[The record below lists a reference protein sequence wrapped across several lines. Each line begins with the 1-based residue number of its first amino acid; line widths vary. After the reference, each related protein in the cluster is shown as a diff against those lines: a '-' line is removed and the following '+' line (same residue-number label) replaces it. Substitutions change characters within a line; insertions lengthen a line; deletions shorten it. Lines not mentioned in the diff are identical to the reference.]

1 VEIRWMRAFSAVAE
15 ELNFGSAARSLHIA
29 QPAVSQQVAQL
40 ERSLGVT
47 LFDRTTRSVS
57 LTAAGQAFLD
67 PCHTALDAA
76 DAAARAA
83 QNSASG
89 EVGRIRVGFSGAFA
103 NKGVSL
109 LARAIRSDYPLL
121 NLFIAGSAK
130 NEFVLGQ
137 LIAHKLD
144 VGIISATYGHPKV
157 GRRLVAAD
165 RLGAFVPIHHAL
177 AGKYDVALAD
187 LRDEPFILT
196 DTSGG
201 LVLRDLTLQVCR
213 DAGFQPNVIQE
224 ATDFY
229 TVFALVAAGLGL
241 SIVPESAQA
250 VRPADVAY
258 VPLAGIEQRLESIIA
273 WPLDHVFP
281 TLHTVLRVA
290 ESVLP
295 TPASRDS

>member
-1 VEIRWMRAFSAVAE
+1 MEIRWMRAFLAVAE

-57 LTAAGQAFLD
+57 LTQAGQAFLE

-103 NKGVSL
+103 NKGVAL
-109 LARAIRSDYPLL
+109 LARAIRTAYPML
-121 NLFIAGSAK
+121 NLFIAGSA
-130 NEFVLGQ
+130 NSEVVLDQ

-144 VGIISATYGHPKV
+144 VGIISATYGHPKI

-165 RLGAFVPIHHAL
+165 RLGAFLPSRHEF
-177 AGKYDVALAD
+177 AGQGDVALAD
-187 LRDEPFILT
+187 LRDEPFIMT
-196 DTSGG
+196 DASGG
-201 LVLRDLTLQVCR
+201 FVLRDLTLQVCQE
-213 DAGFQPNVIQE
+213 AGFRPNVIQE
-224 ATDFY
+224 ATDSF
-229 TVFALVAAGLGL
+229 TVFALVAAGLGI
-241 SIVPESAQA
+241 SIVPESALA

-258 VPLAGIEQRLESIIA
+258 VPLAAVGQRLESIIA
-273 WPLDHVFP
+273 WPLGHVFP
-281 TLHTVLRVA
+281 ALHTVLRVA

-295 TPASRDS
+295 TPSPEDS

>member
-1 VEIRWMRAFSAVAE
+1 MRAFSAVAE
-15 ELNFGSAARSLHIA
+15 ELNFGNAARSLHIA

-57 LTAAGQAFLD
+57 LTPAGQAFLD

-89 EVGRIRVGFSGAFA
+89 EVGRIRVGFSGVFA
-103 NKGVSL
+103 NKGVAL
-109 LARAIRSDYPLL
+109 LAHAIRTDYPLL
-121 NLFIAGSAK
+121 NLFIAGSA
-130 NEFVLGQ
+130 NSEVVLDQ
-137 LIAHKLD
+137 LIAHKVD
-144 VGIISATYGHPKV
+144 VGFISATYGHPRV

-165 RLGAFVPIHHAL
+165 RLGVFVPSRHDL
-177 AGKYDVALAD
+177 AGKDDVALAD

-196 DTSGG
+196 DGSGG
-201 LVLRDLTLQVCR
+201 FVLRDLTLRVCR
-213 DAGFQPNVIQE
+213 EAGFQPNVIQE
-224 ATDFY
+224 ATDSA

-250 VRPADVAY
+250 MRPGDVAY
-258 VPLAGIEQRLESIIA
+258 VPLAGVEQRLESIIA
-273 WPLDHVFP
+273 WPLDHLFP
-281 TLHTVLRVA
+281 TLQTALRVA

-295 TPASRDS
+295 TPVPQDS

>member
-1 VEIRWMRAFSAVAE
+1 MRAFLAVAE
-15 ELNFGSAARSLHIA
+15 ELNFGSAARILHIA

-57 LTAAGQAFLD
+57 LTQAGQAFLD
-67 PCHTALDAA
+67 PCHIALDAA
-76 DAAARAA
+76 DTAARAA

-109 LARAIRSDYPLL
+109 LTRAVRSDYPLL
-121 NLFIAGSAK
+121 NLFIAGSA
-130 NEFVLGQ
+130 NSEVVLGR

-144 VGIISATYGHPKV
+144 VGIISATYGHPKI

-177 AGKYDVALAD
+177 AGKQDATLAD
-187 LRDEPFILT
+187 LRDEPFVLT
-196 DTSGG
+196 DASGG
-201 LVLRDLTLQVCR
+201 FVLRDLTLQVCR
-213 DAGFQPNVIQE
+213 EAGFHPHVIQE
-224 ATDFY
+224 ATDSS
-229 TVFALVAAGLGL
+229 TVFALVGAGLGL
-241 SIVPESAQA
+241 SIVPESAKA
-250 VRPADVAY
+250 MRPADVAY
-258 VPLAGIEQRLESIIA
+258 VPLTGVEQRLESILA

-281 TLHTVLRVA
+281 TLNTVLRVA

-295 TPASRDS
+295 TPAARDS